1 MTYLNNRTPQQL
13 PGRAGDAGPAAGT
26 DRPSAPG
33 GDADLLR
40 WAAAQ
45 SQALSKLQI
54 FSTMAKQVND
64 QQ

>member
-1 MTYLNNRTPQQL
+1 MTYIQNRMQQQAQ
-13 PGRAGDAGPAAGT
+13 PVANSPAGAMTSQAAGEGS
-26 DRPSAPG
+26 DMV
-33 GDADLLR
+33 L

-54 FSTMAKQVND
+54 FSTMAKQINE